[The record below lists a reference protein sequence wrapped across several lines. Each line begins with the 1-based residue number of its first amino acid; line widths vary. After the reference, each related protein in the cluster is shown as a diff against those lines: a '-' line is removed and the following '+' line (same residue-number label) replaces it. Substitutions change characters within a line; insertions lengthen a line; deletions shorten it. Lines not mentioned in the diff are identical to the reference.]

1 MGKAKLF
8 IAYYLILGT
17 CALFSPIARADA
29 ESQNFLDCFDKS
41 ADKRIKGCTAFIK
54 TSSSLGQYEAKIYE
68 SRGDAYYDKKQYN
81 LALKDYNHAIE
92 LDPTNS
98 EILNSR
104 GVIYQLKRKF
114 VSAIKDYDRAILN
127 SPSLA
132 KAYYNRGT
140 VFHLQ
145 GKYVQA
151 IKDFDIAI
159 SLVPTHANYFGNRGN
174 SYEQL
179 RKGKAAVADYRM
191 ALKLD
196 PNHGVAI
203 RGLKRLK
210 RKGLR

>member
-8 IAYYLILGT
+8 IACYLMLGA
-17 CALFSPIARADA
+17 CVLLSPIARADA

-54 TSSSLGQYEAKIYE
+54 TSSYLKQYEAKIYE
-68 SRGDAYYDKKQYN
+68 SRGNAFFDKKQYDR
-81 LALKDYNHAIE
+81 ALKDYNHAIE

-104 GVIYQLKRKF
+104 GVVYQLKRKF

-132 KAYYNRGT
+132 KVYYNRGT

-145 GKYVQA
+145 VKYNLA
-151 IKDFDIAI
+151 IKDFDSAI
-159 SLVPTHANYFGNRGN
+159 SLDPTHANYFGNRGN

-179 RKGKAAVADYRM
+179 GKGNEAAADYQM

-196 PNHGVAI
+196 PNHGVAV
-203 RGLKRLK
+203 RGLMRLK
-210 RKGLR
+210 SKGL